1 MSTSVSCLH
10 QQRGPLDSAESA
22 AYEHAVLGSRLH
34 ADRPPPEIGVGSGE
48 WARACENLVRRR
60 LLSRDEDGGLTA
72 VHPDVALSILNAPL
86 TDEIRQRE
94 QAMAANSRVLQSIG
108 RRLAENGRQHDGVRV
123 VQGEKAIRDEIDSA
137 VLRCA
142 TEILSLRPG
151 GPRSTDRFSASEASV
166 TSILVRGLRCQFVY
180 HHTARANPG
189 LAARAKAVAAY
200 GGGIRT
206 TAASFERL
214 IIFDRRVAFVPV
226 DAPGSAEHAAAVISD
241 DLVVEYLHRTFTHLW
256 ANAVPLELAEDQM
269 DEVSLGTRMAILR
282 LMAAGLKDEAI
293 ANRLGMALRT
303 CRRHISSILKGL
315 NVSSRFQAGV
325 RIAQL
330 GILADE
336 VADSDQSGRTDIS
349 PLW

>member
-1 MSTSVSCLH
+1 MSTSLSYLH
-10 QQRGPLDSAESA
+10 QQRGPLDSVESA

-34 ADRPPPEIGVGSGE
+34 ADRPPPETGISRGE
-48 WARACENLVRRR
+48 WAHACENLVRRR

-86 TDEIRQRE
+86 TDEIRERE

-108 RRLAENGRQHDGVRV
+108 RRLAENGRQHEGVRV

-137 VLRCA
+137 ILRCA

-151 GPRSTDRFSASEASV
+151 GPRSTDQFSASEASV
-166 TSILVRGLRCQFVY
+166 TSIFVRGLRCQFVY

-189 LAARAKAVAAY
+189 LTARAKAVAAY

-226 DAPGSAEHAAAVISD
+226 DAPGADHAAAVISD

-315 NVSSRFQAGV
+315 QVSSRFQAGI

-336 VADSDQSGRTDIS
+336 VADSDQSSRTDIS